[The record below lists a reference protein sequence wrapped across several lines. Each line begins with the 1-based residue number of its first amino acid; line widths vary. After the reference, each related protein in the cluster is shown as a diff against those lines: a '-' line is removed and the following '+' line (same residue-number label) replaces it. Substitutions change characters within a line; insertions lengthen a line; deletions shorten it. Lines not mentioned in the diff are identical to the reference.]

1 MLTENGR
8 INVAEK
14 HRMHTIQVG
23 EFKARFSEM
32 IDSVRA
38 GETIVVAYGRNQE
51 KVAALIPYDQL
62 PARQPRRL
70 GLLAG
75 RASVSFA
82 DDFPITDDELLGA

>member
-1 MLTENGR
+1 MQ
-8 INVAEK
+8 
-14 HRMHTIQVG
+14 TIQVG

-62 PARQPRRL
+62 PASQPRQL
-70 GLLAG
+70 GVLASK
-75 RASVSFA
+75 ATVVFS
-82 DDFPITDDELLGA
+82 DDFAMTDEELLDA

>member
-1 MLTENGR
+1 MQ
-8 INVAEK
+8 
-14 HRMHTIQVG
+14 TIQVG

-62 PARQPRRL
+62 PSRQPRQL
-70 GLLAG
+70 GTLAG
-75 RASVSFA
+75 VASVSFA
-82 DDFPITDDELLGA
+82 DDFAMTDEELLGA

>member
-1 MLTENGR
+1 MQ
-8 INVAEK
+8 
-14 HRMHTIQVG
+14 TIQVG

-62 PARQPRRL
+62 SASAPRQL
-70 GLLAG
+70 GTLAG
-75 RASVSFA
+75 VASVSFA
-82 DDFPITDDELLGA
+82 EDFAITDEELLSA

>member
-1 MLTENGR
+1 MQTVE
-8 INVAEK
+8 
-14 HRMHTIQVG
+14 VG

-62 PARQPRRL
+62 PSHQPRRL
-70 GLLAG
+70 GTLAG
-75 RASVSFA
+75 VVSVRFA
-82 DDFPITDDELLGA
+82 EDFSITGEELLGV

>member
-1 MLTENGR
+1 MQ
-8 INVAEK
+8 
-14 HRMHTIQVG
+14 TIQVG

-62 PARQPRRL
+62 SASQPRQL
-70 GLLAG
+70 GVLAG
-75 RASVSFA
+75 KATVAFSEDFA
-82 DDFPITDDELLGA
+82 MTDEELLGA

>member
-1 MLTENGR
+1 MQ
-8 INVAEK
+8 
-14 HRMHTIQVG
+14 TIQVG

-62 PARQPRRL
+62 PQRQPRRL
-70 GLLAG
+70 GVLAG
-75 RASVSFA
+75 VASVGFA
-82 DDFPITDDELLGA
+82 DDFAISDEELLGA

>member
-1 MLTENGR
+1 MQ
-8 INVAEK
+8 
-14 HRMHTIQVG
+14 TIQVG

-62 PARQPRRL
+62 PTQQPRQL
-70 GLLAG
+70 GTLVG
-75 RASVSFA
+75 IASVSFA
-82 DDFPITDDELLGA
+82 PDFAITDEELLSS

>member
-1 MLTENGR
+1 MQ
-8 INVAEK
+8 
-14 HRMHTIQVG
+14 TIQVG

-62 PARQPRRL
+62 PASQPRQPPMNVDFDMAGTLRNAL
-70 GLLAG
+70 WTVKILA
-75 RASVSFA
+75 RAIRES
-82 DDFPITDDELLGA
+82 